1 MAGADYIGG
10 IDATGNPVAP
20 AQDDTGALQV
30 PGDLPVAVA
39 VPGDVGQDKA
49 HRESH
54 MSAWMRMPSC
64 AARLRP
70 APPCINQRT
79 RLPQI
84 SRAPLL

>member
-49 HRESH
+49 HHEIPYVGVDANAVL
-54 MSAWMRMPSC
+54 SAARPAAC
-64 AARLRP
+64 AAP
-70 APPCINQRT
+70 H
-79 RLPQI
+79 
-84 SRAPLL
+84 